1 MLPIRILYLLLLL
14 VMPIRVHADIYDDL
28 RNLIVAKTDSSKHD
42 STIPDNFDMRYIF
55 TSLEGKFLSWESAGI
70 GGDGLLK
77 VYSKEGKPVIA

>member
-1 MLPIRILYLLLLL
+1 MLPIRFLYLLLLL

-28 RNLIVAKTDSSKHD
+28 RNLIAAKTDSSIQD

-55 TSLEGKFLSWESAGI
+55 TSLEGKFLGWESAGI

>member
-1 MLPIRILYLLLLL
+1 MLPIQFLYLLLLL

-28 RNLIVAKTDSSKHD
+28 RNLIAAKTDSSIQD

-55 TSLEGKFLSWESAGI
+55 TSLEGNFLGWESAGI